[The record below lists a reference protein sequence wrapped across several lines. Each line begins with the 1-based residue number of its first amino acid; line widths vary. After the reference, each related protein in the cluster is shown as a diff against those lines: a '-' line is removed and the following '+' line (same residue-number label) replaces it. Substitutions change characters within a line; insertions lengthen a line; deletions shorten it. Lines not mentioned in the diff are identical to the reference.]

1 MHTSVTAEDL
11 AFSDLATHAPWSRTI
26 GALATSHKL
35 LKRCFLFTSLDD
47 THFAH
52 WF

>member
-1 MHTSVTAEDL
+1 MHTSATAEDL
-11 AFSDLATHAPWSRTI
+11 AFSDLATHAPWSRTT
-26 GALATSHKL
+26 GALATWHKL
-35 LKRCFLFTSLDD
+35 QKRCFLFTSLDD